1 MESDERPPDTTSA
14 YDSPPKANWTS
25 LVHFT
30 TRKHAVPL
38 AVALFFSVGAG
49 VMVPMLAVLLGR
61 IFNAFSSFGEGSL
74 TAEQLIHSISVQ
86 CLYLL
91 GLGMIIWLLQMGYFT
106 FWISFGELQAK
117 NARDE
122 TFKELLKK
130 DLVWFEMKQDGV
142 TALLPR
148 LQTQIRDLQLATS
161 QPLGCVIQRLI
172 TFVTAMA
179 LALYTSWKLTL
190 VSLASIPIC
199 IIIIA
204 FISKK
209 VNPSIQAHEA
219 ELSSASKLAGNA
231 FSSIDAV
238 KYFNGQNFEVRQYS
252 TAILSAARWYTTEA
266 FAEALQVGCIRLM
279 IFGMY
284 VQGFWYG
291 SYLVGSGI
299 LVPGDVLTAFW
310 ACLQAT
316 HAIEDILPHIIV
328 LEKGRAAAA
337 ALKQIMNT
345 TTRDSMTDDTSQTI
359 SPEFCEGDIRFE
371 NVTFSYPARPD
382 CHVLKEAS
390 FFFPAGDMTFVVGR
404 SGSGKSTVA
413 NLLMRFYAPTSGNI
427 CIDGTPIEKLNIDW
441 IRNNVTLI
449 QQQSFLF
456 NETIFK
462 NIAFGSRDYQSVTED
477 QILASLHVAY
487 LDETIQYLADGLN
500 TVVGVGGSAFSGG
513 QRQRVAIARARLRD
527 TPILIL
533 DESTSALDFTSRS
546 AVIDAIRIW
555 RKDKTT
561 IMITHDMSQINDQ
574 DFVYVLQH
582 GEVVRKGYKQA
593 LDEGTEDGVKP
604 TLPATLD
611 GETSQPTR
619 AIGRSNRSSLQPA
632 YFAGEPATS
641 RKSNSEEP
649 PKEPKFSFN
658 QERNLIFEAFSMS
671 PMSPS
676 SQSTAAQQPISRPE
690 ILRPLTPRLNGHP
703 DQPGQVISSSGAFEL
718 AELNQQLELNN
729 HSDIAPSPTHS
740 PSSSIDNVLS
750 TDKLPHKPMRGKGN
764 RENKSHLSMRQILFT
779 VFPSLTLRS
788 RILLLC
794 GYIAALV
801 HAAVTPVF
809 AILFAQLLGSF
820 YLSGDRSRMALQSS
834 LAIVVVAVANGV
846 ASFFMDFLLECS
858 GEAWVNCLRAEAMT
872 RILSQPKGWFEK
884 EENRGST
891 LTMCLDRNAEEM
903 RNLVGRFSGFV
914 FVAAVIMIMAV
925 IWGVVVCWKLTL
937 VGLAS
942 APVVYSITRGFEAI
956 SGKWESRCN
965 DAGEAV
971 GDIFSETFLDIKTVR
986 SLTLESY
993 FHKKLDGVNT
1003 KTLQLGLKRAC
1014 YSGFFFGLSNSSII
1028 FVYTLVFYYGAVLAS
1043 SLAYSTK
1050 DIIAVFSMLLFSLS
1064 NVNAALGFVP
1074 QISSSRDTATRVLR
1088 LATLPKSDSHEDKGN
1103 QRIPHPFPI
1112 KFTNVNF
1119 TYPSRPKKP
1128 VLQNLTLTIPA
1139 NTCTAI
1145 VGPSG
1150 SGKSTIAALLT
1161 TLYTPTSTSP
1171 NSTTSTITL
1180 AGTDILKIHTPTLR
1194 TLISIVPQQPTLFPA
1209 SIRANIAYG
1218 LPPSSPLNTT
1228 QNIHSAA
1235 RAAGIDDF
1243 ITSLPDGYNTLIG
1256 DGGLCISG
1264 GQAQRLII
1272 ARALVRKPRVLVLDE
1287 ATANLDGF
1295 SIQQIRETV
1304 RKVMA
1309 ARDGVGAAVVIITH
1323 AVEMMEIADRVVVV
1337 DGGRVVE
1344 EGEYRELMG
1353 RVGGELRRLMTME
1366 DDGR

>member
-1 MESDERPPDTTSA
+1 MESDERSPDTTSA
-14 YDSPPKANWTS
+14 DYSSPEANWTS
-25 LVHFT
+25 LLHFT
-30 TRKHAVPL
+30 TRKHGVPL
-38 AVALFFSVGAG
+38 AISLVFSVGAG
-49 VMVPMLAVLLGR
+49 VMVPMLAVLLGK

-74 TAEQLIHSISVQ
+74 TAEQLIHGISVQ

-106 FWISFGELQAK
+106 FWIAFGELQAK

-130 DLVWFEMKQDGV
+130 DLAWFEMKHDGV

-190 VSLASIPIC
+190 VTLASIPIC
-199 IIIIA
+199 IVIVA

-209 VNPSIQAHEA
+209 VNPSVQAHEA

-252 TAILSAARWYTTEA
+252 TAILSAARWYTRGA

-299 LVPGDVLTAFW
+299 LTPGDVLTAFW

-337 ALKQIMNT
+337 ALKQIMDKT
-345 TTRDSMTDDTSQTI
+345 KRDSTTNDTSQTI

-371 NVTFSYPARPD
+371 NVTFAYPSRPD
-382 CHVLKEAS
+382 CHVLKDAS

-404 SGSGKSTVA
+404 SGSGKSTIA
-413 NLLMRFYAPTSGNI
+413 NLLMRFYTPTSGNI
-427 CIDGTPIEKLNIDW
+427 CIDGTPIDALNIDW
-441 IRNNVTLI
+441 IRNNVTLV

-456 NETIFK
+456 NETVFK
-462 NIAFGSRDYQSVTED
+462 NIAFGSTDYQSVTED
-477 QILASLHVAY
+477 KILASLHVAY

-561 IMITHDMSQINDQ
+561 IMITHDMSLINDQ

-582 GEVVRKGYKQA
+582 GEVVRKGYKRA
-593 LDEGTEDGVKP
+593 LDEGTEDGVNP
-604 TLPATLD
+604 TLPAALD
-611 GETSQPTR
+611 VEASQPTR
-619 AIGRSNRSSLQPA
+619 SSNHSSLQPA
-632 YFAGEPATS
+632 YFAGERATS
-641 RKSNSEEP
+641 GNEEP
-649 PKEPKFSFN
+649 PKGPEFLFN
-658 QERNLIFEAFSMS
+658 QERNRIFEGFSMS
-671 PMSPS
+671 
-676 SQSTAAQQPISRPE
+676 AVQQPMSRPE
-690 ILRPLTPRLNGHP
+690 IPRPQGPHLSGHP
-703 DQPGQVISSSGAFEL
+703 DQSGRNQVISPRGGFEL
-718 AELNQQLELNN
+718 AELNQQLELN
-729 HSDIAPSPTHS
+729 SDLDITPSSTDS
-740 PSSSIDNVLS
+740 PSSSMDSVLS
-750 TDKLPHKPMRGKGN
+750 IGKSPHKPTRGKGN
-764 RENKSHLSMRQILFT
+764 GGNKCHLSMRQILFT
-779 VFPSLTLRS
+779 VFSSLTLRG

-820 YLSGDRSRMALQSS
+820 FLPGDRSRMALQSS
-834 LAIVVVAVANGV
+834 LAIVVVAVANGI

-858 GEAWVNCLRAEAMT
+858 GEAWINCLRTEAMT

-884 EENRGST
+884 EENRGPT

-903 RNLVGRFSGFV
+903 RNLVGRFSGFL

-956 SGKWESRCN
+956 SGKWEGRCN

-1003 KTLQLGLKRAC
+1003 KTLKLGLKRAF

-1043 SLAYSTK
+1043 SLAYPTK

-1088 LATLPKSDSHEDKGN
+1088 LATLPKSNSHEDKGN
-1103 QRIPHPFPI
+1103 QKIPQPFPI

-1161 TLYTPTSTSP
+1161 ALYTPTTVSST
-1171 NSTTSTITL
+1171 STTSTITL
-1180 AGTDILKIHTPTLR
+1180 GGTDILKIHTPTLR

-1209 SIRANIAYG
+1209 SIRENIAYG

-1228 QNIHSAA
+1228 QNIQSAA

-1243 ITSLPDGYNTLIG
+1243 IASLPDGYNTLIG

-1309 ARDGVGAAVVIITH
+1309 AWDGVGVAVVIITH

-1344 EGEYRELMG
+1344 EGEYGELMG

-1366 DDGR
+1366 DGGR